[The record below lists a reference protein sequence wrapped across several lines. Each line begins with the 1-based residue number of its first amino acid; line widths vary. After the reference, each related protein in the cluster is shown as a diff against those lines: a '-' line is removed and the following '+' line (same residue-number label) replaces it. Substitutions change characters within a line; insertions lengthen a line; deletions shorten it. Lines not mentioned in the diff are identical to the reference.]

1 MRVLVTDEEVSTAIR
16 GVELTADRLK
26 RQVNGRAVKLFGL
39 TTCFVVDEN
48 HTHLSFGCTPAKIPE
63 FEKKFPQ
70 PAVLFIEVCRE
81 YCRPAF
87 QEGYFSYGFHHF
99 SPDDT

>member
-16 GVELTADRLK
+16 GVELAADVLK
-26 RQVNGRAVKLFGL
+26 RQVNGRAVKLRGL

-48 HTHLSFGCTPAKIPE
+48 HTYLSLGCAATEIPE
-63 FEKKFPQ
+63 FEKKYFQ
-70 PAVLFIEVCRE
+70 PIVTLIEVRHE
-81 YCRPAF
+81 YGRPAF
-87 QEGYFSYGFHHF
+87 QECYFSKIFHRY